1 MEFSPYFVYIFKIRN
16 LVTIILKGK
25 LNNKVIIYVS
35 PDSK

>member
-1 MEFSPYFVYIFKIRN
+1 MEFPPYFVYIFKIN
-16 LVTIILKGK
+16 LVTIILKSK